1 MTARPV
7 VAIVGIVLSSIVP
20 IDPDPPIRAFV
31 NVEVAPYP
39 KGVALDIP
47 FTYVSNM
54 EEATNIAIYISNGEV
69 TNLPLYV
76 RAITISGSF
85 SSTLAIDG
93 RFLEGDMAAIHFV
106 AWGQL
111 FHQEQQLNIYARQTF
126 NLGLGDKSPAQMTT
140 VNHAII
146 DQYGVTRYLHES
158 LSFSGFRATIER
170 SLYVDIGL
178 DMLSFNAQSEANLP
192 VTIRLI
198 SLLIEDHQQNFS
210 LLRRSVDQ
218 THAYLNVRATLV
230 DSTYRLH
237 FQDAL
242 YVNPMTLISSY
253 FPIAGFVATNRL
265 FLPKDRYHDINPLR
279 LRFQFKVTMGN
290 IYDVDYESDYYFNQA
305 LLGSCSSSLYC
316 VKTSNTTIDVGNWK
330 EIIIDG

>member
-1 MTARPV
+1 MTGRPV

-20 IDPDPPIRAFV
+20 IDPDPSIRAFV

-39 KGVALDIP
+39 NGVTLDIP

-76 RAITISGSF
+76 RAITMGGSF
-85 SSTLAIDG
+85 SSTLTIDG
-93 RFLEGDMAAIHFV
+93 CFLEGDLATIDFV

-111 FHQEQQLNIYARQTF
+111 FHIEQKLNIHARQIF
-126 NLGLGDKSPAQMTT
+126 NLGLGDTSSAQMTT

-158 LSFSGFRATIER
+158 LSFSGFTTMIER
-170 SLYVDIGL
+170 PLYVDISL

-192 VTIRLI
+192 VNISLI

-218 THAYLNVRATLV
+218 THAYLNVRATMI
-230 DSTYRLH
+230 DGTYLLT

-290 IYDVDYESDYYFNQA
+290 IYNIDYEPEYYFNQA
-305 LLGSCSSSLYC
+305 LIGSCSSALYC
-316 VKTSNTTIDVGNWK
+316 VTTSNNPIDIGNWK